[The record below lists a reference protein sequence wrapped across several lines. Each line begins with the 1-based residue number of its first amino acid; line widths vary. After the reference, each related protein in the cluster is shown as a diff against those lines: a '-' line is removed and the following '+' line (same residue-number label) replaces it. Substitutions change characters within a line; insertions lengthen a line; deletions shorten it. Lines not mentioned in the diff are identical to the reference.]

1 MGGSVGDLLLGI
13 HDIGGSVFESGKDD
27 NRLRRVRAMG
37 GAAATRFVDGIER
50 IEGVA

>member
-1 MGGSVGDLLLGI
+1 
-13 HDIGGSVFESGKDD
+13 VFESGKDD
-27 NRLRRVRAMG
+27 SRLRRVRVVS